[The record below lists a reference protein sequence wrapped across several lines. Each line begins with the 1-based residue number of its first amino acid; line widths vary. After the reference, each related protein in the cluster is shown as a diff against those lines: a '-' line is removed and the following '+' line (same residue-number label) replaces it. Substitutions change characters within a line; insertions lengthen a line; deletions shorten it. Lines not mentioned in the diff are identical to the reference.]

1 MSSGSAAAAVSTP
14 PFNPS
19 PIRVGIIGLGGFAGA
34 HHDCLLKLEAMGAAR
49 LICTCDPRA
58 DDFAAQLEA
67 REFSRRG
74 VRVFTDY
81 RAMLDACG
89 HELDMLVVPTP
100 ISLHA
105 EMHRAGVE
113 RGIAVYLEKPPTLDH
128 RELAHMIA
136 TEQAAKQAT
145 LVGFNF
151 IIERAR
157 LALKQR
163 LLDREFGALREVRL
177 LTQGPRPVSYFARN
191 NWAGRLLAP
200 DGGVVLDSCF
210 GNAMAHFVHNVLFW
224 AGGPDLMSWGQ
235 PATVR
240 AELYR
245 AHAIE
250 GADTFFVESRT
261 TDDVTL
267 RFALTH
273 ACEGEAVKDEILV
286 CEKASIHY
294 RVYQGAEIR
303 WNDGRIEPVAVDPS
317 VGLVENHLD
326 YYRYLRGETSRPAT
340 TLVDSRPFVELNNLA
355 YVSSGEIT
363 TFPDGL
369 VTSLVHPEDAQTY
382 LAVEGLPAALND
394 FLAHGRWPG
403 TALGWRSGTPAASV
417 TPAELPRLMSAL
429 QALVAG

>member
-1 MSSGSAAAAVSTP
+1 MPSGSAATTTP
-14 PFNPS
+14 ANP
-19 PIRVGIIGLGGFAGA
+19 PIRVGIIGLGGFAGS
-34 HHDCLLKLEAMGAAR
+34 HHDCLLTLEAMGQAR
-49 LICTCDPRA
+49 LICTCDPQA
-58 DDFAAQLEA
+58 DAFAPQQAS

-74 VRVFTDY
+74 VKVFTDY

-89 HELDMLVVPTP
+89 TELDVLVVPTP

-128 RELAHMIA
+128 RELEQMIA
-136 TEQAAKQAT
+136 TDRTAKKTT

-163 LLDREFGALREVRL
+163 MLDGEFGALREARL
-177 LTQGPRPVSYFARN
+177 MAQWPRPASYFVRN
-191 NWAGRLLAP
+191 NWAGRLLAQ
-200 DGGVVLDSCF
+200 DGGVILDSCF

-224 AGGPDLMSWGQ
+224 AGGPALMSWGQ
-235 PATVR
+235 PRTVR

-245 AHAIE
+245 AHSIE

-261 TDDVTL
+261 NDDVTL

-273 ACEGEAVKDEILV
+273 ACEGATSHAEILV

-294 RVYQGAEIR
+294 IVHQGAEIR
-303 WNDGRIEPVAVDPS
+303 WNDGRIEPVAIDPFNA
-317 VGLVENHLD
+317 LVENHLD
-326 YYRYLRGETSRPAT
+326 YYRYLRGETARPAT
-340 TLVDSRPFVELNNLA
+340 TLVDSRPFVTLNNLA
-355 YVSSGEIT
+355 YISSGEIT
-363 TFPDGL
+363 AIPSGL
-369 VTSLVHPEDAQTY
+369 IKSVVHPHDAQNY
-382 LAVEGLPAALND
+382 LAVEGMPAALND

-403 TALGWRSGTPAASV
+403 TTLGWRAGTPAAPV
-417 TPAELPRLMSAL
+417 TPADLPRFIPTL
-429 QALVAG
+429 QTLVSR